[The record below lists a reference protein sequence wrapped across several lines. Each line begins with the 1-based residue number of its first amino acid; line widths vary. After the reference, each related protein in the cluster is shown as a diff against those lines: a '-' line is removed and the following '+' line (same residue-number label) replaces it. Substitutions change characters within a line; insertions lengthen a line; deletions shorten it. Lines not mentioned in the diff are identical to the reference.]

1 MRALLAAVYLA
12 LLCGCLAP
20 PEDPPPVVVSP
31 PPPPPPPPPSGG
43 PPPPP
48 PLPPPTVCEGA
59 GFLDTGG
66 HGGFPGSGR
75 GQDGGTGQLWLV
87 RIDRGTANL
96 ADSIQRLIQRTT
108 AALRD
113 ARLSPRGI
121 AVVSLYDGAVLWST
135 QDASRDPLTTIA
147 TLLGARAALDNAPPA
162 GCATFQLL
170 DLGRRLPAI
179 GSPVAA
185 FANRPGALLVG
196 MVDHGARPAP
206 LASCGDPAAALA
218 ADIAC
223 WAPFGSVFLPRADF
237 RFGFFATPETGTTA
251 QMKTSCLAVPGLPVT
266 TIDSLEASDFPF
278 FDPLAQQMEQRQPGL
293 ATRFD
298 LCRALG
304 SDAPV
309 ALATFANSW
318 AQLLAAQ
325 P

>member
-1 MRALLAAVYLA
+1 MRALLAVYLA

-170 DLGRRLPAI
+170 DLGRRLSAI

-206 LASCGDPAAALA
+206 LASCGDPAAGA
-218 ADIAC
+218 AR
-223 WAPFGSVFLPRADF
+223 APGA
-237 RFGFFATPETGTTA
+237 GA
-251 QMKTSCLAVPGLPVT
+251 
-266 TIDSLEASDFPF
+266 
-278 FDPLAQQMEQRQPGL
+278 
-293 ATRFD
+293 
-298 LCRALG
+298 
-304 SDAPV
+304 APV
-309 ALATFANSW
+309 AGRRPPDDRRASRARAAACPTRAQEGRSRRRVGRRGARAGAPRLGPVARRIAYRGRSSSGPFAGRERP
-318 AQLLAAQ
+318 APEGAAQ
-325 P
+325 GRGAPAAP